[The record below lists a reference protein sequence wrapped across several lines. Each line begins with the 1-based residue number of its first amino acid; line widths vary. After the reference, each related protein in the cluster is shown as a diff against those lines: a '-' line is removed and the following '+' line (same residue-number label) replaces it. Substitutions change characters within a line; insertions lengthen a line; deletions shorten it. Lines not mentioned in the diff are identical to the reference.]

1 MESGKQECQVLNNVG
16 VTLFEQGRFGDA
28 RKVFVAA
35 LQILKHQDSK
45 KKAPRR
51 REEIPVAIWSNG
63 CVSAK
68 SDADF
73 VWSRALRVPPLAAL
87 DTTTLIA
94 IMTLNFAL
102 SLHMTSF
109 TNNKKGLIQWT
120 MRIYKTV
127 LRLLRKTSRKLSDR
141 IKVAV
146 YNNMASLQCR
156 QLDYG
161 VAFRWYRLLST
172 HMNSC
177 DKEDQM
183 VDRGNLMLNIILC
196 CNPTVAG
203 AA

>member
-35 LQILKHQDSK
+35 LQIVKQQDSK
-45 KKAPRR
+45 KPAPRR
-51 REEIPVAIWSNG
+51 REGIPVAIWSNV
-63 CVSAK
+63 CVTAK

-73 VWSRALRVPPLAAL
+73 VWSRALRVPPLGVL

-102 SLHMTSF
+102 CLHMTSI
-109 TNNKKGLIQWT
+109 TNSKKGLIQWT

-127 LRLLRKTSRKLSDR
+127 LRLLRRTSRKLADR

-146 YNNMASLQCR
+146 YNNMASL
-156 QLDYG
+156 
-161 VAFRWYRLLST
+161 F
-172 HMNSC
+172 H
-177 DKEDQM
+177 
-183 VDRGNLMLNIILC
+183 VDD
-196 CNPTVAG
+196 
-203 AA
+203 